1 MKMNTKKILQA
12 TLLLAMLPLVQAC
25 MFGGEELAADDAR
38 FGGSKNYPIV
48 VRNGKAQVEK
58 CGVWE
63 DVTETSQNLLS
74 PNHGCAVQHNIAAM
88 MAKPSD
94 LKRKPKI
101 RSRNSA
107 TDVTAVQSITN

>member
-1 MKMNTKKILQA
+1 MKMNPKKILQT
-12 TLLLAMLPLVQAC
+12 TLLLVMLPLVQAC
-25 MFGGEELAADDAR
+25 MFGGEELAAEDAK
-38 FGGSKNYPIV
+38 FGGSNSHPIV
-48 VRNGKAQVEK
+48 VRSGKAQVAK

-88 MAKPSD
+88 VAKPSD

-107 TDVTAVQSITN
+107 SDVRAVQLITN